1 MFSGAIAVNKDSW
14 DGLPEGV
21 QAAMTEA
28 LAETLLSEP
37 IRPLGFLILY
47 LAPII
52 VLGFII
58 DSISTMLIVL
68 PIARPVASAAG
79 FDLIWFGVMTVVA
92 VEIGL
97 LTAPFGLSVF
107 AITSA
112 MNDPTLRVG
121 EIFRGALPFVLAM
134 GILLVVLAALPW
146 RATWLARL

>member
-1 MFSGAIAVNKDSW
+1 VFSGAIAVNKDSW

-79 FDLIWFGVMTVVA
+79 FDL
-92 VEIGL
+92 
-97 LTAPFGLSVF
+97 SVF

-121 EIFRGALPFVLAM
+121 EIFLGALPFVLAM